1 MSFLKE
7 NKKVVIPVGIILGI
21 LVVGTSVLGY
31 QVSSDKIAKNVYVAG
46 INIQNL
52 TKSQAISKL
61 ENSKKF
67 DNITLNHK
75 DMKWQISPSDLDMKI
90 DFKKTV
96 DNAFN
101 INRSGGF
108 ISNIFTTLKSDF
120 GSKTNISLATTYDV
134 AKLEKKLTSIKDELD
149 APVKNASL
157 LYKDEKTSVV
167 PDEDGRE
174 MNVAESKKKI
184 DGEIKNDKFD
194 ISLVVK
200 LEQAKLKADD
210 LKGIDT
216 LLGGFS
222 TNYGGMPGR
231 DFNIRKSAQDSSG
244 IILKPND
251 EFSFNGLTGEK
262 TISNG
267 YKYAPV
273 IESGKLTMGVGGG
286 VCQTSSTIFN
296 AALLSGMEITT
307 RRNHTIPSD
316 YVALGRDA
324 TVYDGNPGQ
333 DFKFKN
339 PYKHNIYIKNFTANG
354 KIYSQIF
361 GNKEDFSNI
370 DVTTQML
377 GYTGAG
383 SKTITDP
390 TLPAGKKVVEK
401 YASPGYTVATY
412 RIYKDASGKT
422 TKTEKIGISSYPAKM
437 GIVRVGAKP
446 VTKPAT
452 QKPAGGASQQA
463 GGATTGTTGANS
475 TLSTQ

>member
-1 MSFLKE
+1 MSFLKK
-7 NKKVVIPVGIILGI
+7 NAKIVIPIGVILGI
-21 LVVGTSVLGY
+21 LIIGTSVLGY
-31 QVSSDKIAKNVYVAG
+31 KISTDKITKNVYVAG
-46 INIQNL
+46 INLQNL
-52 TKSQAISKL
+52 TKSQAITKL
-61 ENSKKF
+61 EKSNKF
-67 DNITLNHK
+67 KNITLSHK
-75 DMKWQISPSDLDMKI
+75 DMKWEVSPSDLEMNI
-90 DFKKTV
+90 DFTKTV
-96 DNAFN
+96 EEAYNS
-101 INRSGGF
+101 NRSGNF
-108 ISNIFTTLKSDF
+108 FSNIISTLKSEF
-120 GSKTNISLATTYDV
+120 GSKTNISLSTTYNDS
-134 AKLEKKLTSIKDELD
+134 KLDKKLVAIKSELD
-149 APVKNASL
+149 APVKNATMS
-157 LYKDEKTSVV
+157 YKDEKVTMI
-167 PDEDGRE
+167 PDEAGRE
-174 MNVAESKKKI
+174 MNVEQSKKKI
-184 DGEIKNDKFD
+184 DEFIKKDNFQVD
-194 ISLVVK
+194 LVVK
-200 LEQAKLKADD
+200 LEQAKFKADD

-231 DFNIRKSAQDSSG
+231 DYNIKKSAEDSSG
-244 IILKPND
+244 IILKPGE
-251 EFSFNGLTGEK
+251 EFSFNGITGDK
-262 TISNG
+262 TIKNG

-339 PYKHNIYIKNFTANG
+339 PFKHNVYIKNFVSNG
-354 KIYSQIF
+354 KMISQIF
-361 GNKEDFSNI
+361 GSKTDYQNI

-377 GYTGAG
+377 GSTGAG
-383 SKTITDP
+383 TKTIQDP

-412 RIYKDASGKT
+412 RIYKDDKGNT

-446 VTKPAT
+446 VAKTPSKVPSQSGNVGSNGT
-452 QKPAGGASQQA
+452 GINAGAGTSAQQV
-463 GGATTGTTGANS
+463 
-475 TLSTQ
+475 Q